1 MTYAIE
7 YFNEKTREYYLGD
20 ETFETKEAA
29 RDYYRFTQYRLSN
42 DVSFSRIVELN
53 EKECKKELVSNLTN
67 NGKGYKIKFHN
78 VLTGENTLSNEVYD
92 TPKAAEEAWEKAFLA
107 GEIPSDIAC
116 GGIFSI
122 DNSEPNTPDGISEKK
137 GGPVYELTDDGKGK
151 KYDSGKSMAGTL
163 CRVFPRALLGVGQ
176 CIAFGTKKYP
186 KPDNWKLV
194 ENAFTRYQDSMIRH
208 YLKFLA
214 GREKDSETNL
224 LHLKHMVWNALAV
237 LELYLMENEDETL
250 FD

>member
-1 MTYAIE
+1 MA
-7 YFNEKTREYYLGD
+7 
-20 ETFETKEAA
+20 
-29 RDYYRFTQYRLSN
+29 
-42 DVSFSRIVELN
+42 
-53 EKECKKELVSNLTN
+53 
-67 NGKGYKIKFHN
+67 YKIKFHN

-92 TPKAAEEAWEKAFLA
+92 TPKAAEKAWEKAFLA

-122 DNSEPNTPDGISEKK
+122 DNSEPKYD
-137 GGPVYELTDDGKGK
+137 LTDDGKGK
-151 KYDSGKSMAGTL
+151 KYDNGKSMVGTL

-176 CIAFGTKKYP
+176 CIEFGTHKYP
-186 KPDNWKLV
+186 QPDNWKLV
-194 ENAFTRYQDSMIRH
+194 DGAFTRYQDSMMRH

-214 GREKDSETNL
+214 GQEKDSETNL

-237 LELYLMENEDETL
+237 LELYLMENKDETL

>member
-1 MTYAIE
+1 MAYAIE

-20 ETFETKEAA
+20 ETFDTEEAA

-42 DVSFSRIVELN
+42 DVSFSRIVKLN
-53 EKECKKELVSNLTN
+53 EEECKKEP
-67 NGKGYKIKFHN
+67 
-78 VLTGENTLSNEVYD
+78 VYD
-92 TPKAAEEAWEKAFLA
+92 
-107 GEIPSDIAC
+107 
-116 GGIFSI
+116 
-122 DNSEPNTPDGISEKK
+122 
-137 GGPVYELTDDGKGK
+137 LTDDGKGK
-151 KYDSGKSMAGTL
+151 KYDNGKSMVGTL

-176 CIAFGTKKYP
+176 CIEFGTHKYP
-186 KPDNWKLV
+186 NPDNWKLV
-194 ENAFTRYQDSMIRH
+194 DGAFTRYQDSMMRH

-214 GREKDSETNL
+214 GQEKDSETKL

>member
-1 MTYAIE
+1 MAYAIE

-20 ETFETKEAA
+20 ETFDTEEAA

-53 EKECKKELVSNLTN
+53 EEECKKEPA
-67 NGKGYKIKFHN
+67 
-78 VLTGENTLSNEVYD
+78 YD
-92 TPKAAEEAWEKAFLA
+92 
-107 GEIPSDIAC
+107 
-116 GGIFSI
+116 
-122 DNSEPNTPDGISEKK
+122 
-137 GGPVYELTDDGKGK
+137 LTDDGKGK
-151 KYDSGKSMAGTL
+151 KYDSGKSMVGTL
-163 CRVFPRALLGVGQ
+163 CRVFPRALLGIGQ
-176 CIAFGTKKYP
+176 CIEFGTHKYP
-186 KPDNWKLV
+186 DPKNWVKV
-194 ENAFTRYQDSMIRH
+194 ENAFNRYQDSMMRH

-214 GREKDSETNL
+214 GQEKDSETKL

>member
-1 MTYAIE
+1 MAYAIE
-7 YFNEKTREYYLGD
+7 YFNEKTKEYYLGD
-20 ETFETKEAA
+20 ETFDTEEAA

-42 DVSFSRIVELN
+42 DVSFSRIVKLN
-53 EKECKKELVSNLTN
+53 EEECKKEPA
-67 NGKGYKIKFHN
+67 
-78 VLTGENTLSNEVYD
+78 YD
-92 TPKAAEEAWEKAFLA
+92 
-107 GEIPSDIAC
+107 
-116 GGIFSI
+116 
-122 DNSEPNTPDGISEKK
+122 
-137 GGPVYELTDDGKGK
+137 LTDDGKGK
-151 KYDSGKSMAGTL
+151 KYDSGKSMVGTL

-194 ENAFTRYQDSMIRH
+194 DGAFTRYQDSMMRH

-214 GREKDSETNL
+214 GQEKDSETKL

>member
-1 MTYAIE
+1 MAYAIE

-20 ETFETKEAA
+20 ETFDTEEAA

-53 EKECKKELVSNLTN
+53 EKECKKEPA
-67 NGKGYKIKFHN
+67 
-78 VLTGENTLSNEVYD
+78 YD
-92 TPKAAEEAWEKAFLA
+92 
-107 GEIPSDIAC
+107 
-116 GGIFSI
+116 
-122 DNSEPNTPDGISEKK
+122 
-137 GGPVYELTDDGKGK
+137 LTDDGKGK
-151 KYDSGKSMAGTL
+151 KYDSGKSMVGTL

-194 ENAFTRYQDSMIRH
+194 ENAFTRYQDSMMRH

-214 GREKDSETNL
+214 GQEKDSETKL

>member
-1 MTYAIE
+1 MAYKIE
-7 YFNEKTREYYLGD
+7 YFNVETSEYYLGD
-20 ETFETKEAA
+20 ETFNTEEDAINYFKSI
-29 RDYYRFTQYRLSN
+29 QYSLSN
-42 DVSFSRIVELN
+42 DIVFSRIAELN
-53 EKECKKELVSNLTN
+53 EKECKE
-67 NGKGYKIKFHN
+67 
-78 VLTGENTLSNEVYD
+78 EPVYD
-92 TPKAAEEAWEKAFLA
+92 
-107 GEIPSDIAC
+107 
-116 GGIFSI
+116 
-122 DNSEPNTPDGISEKK
+122 
-137 GGPVYELTDDGKGK
+137 LTDNGKGK
-151 KYDSGKSMAGTL
+151 KYDSGKSMVGTL

-194 ENAFTRYQDSMIRH
+194 DRAFTRYQDSMMRH

-214 GREKDSETNL
+214 GQEKDSETKL

>member
-1 MTYAIE
+1 MAYAIE

-20 ETFETKEAA
+20 ETFDTEEAA
-29 RDYYRFTQYRLSN
+29 RDYHRFTQYRLSN

-53 EKECKKELVSNLTN
+53 EKECKKEPA
-67 NGKGYKIKFHN
+67 
-78 VLTGENTLSNEVYD
+78 YD
-92 TPKAAEEAWEKAFLA
+92 
-107 GEIPSDIAC
+107 
-116 GGIFSI
+116 
-122 DNSEPNTPDGISEKK
+122 
-137 GGPVYELTDDGKGK
+137 LTDDGKGK
-151 KYDSGKSMAGTL
+151 KYDSGKSMVGTL

-194 ENAFTRYQDSMIRH
+194 ENAFTRYQDSMMRH

-214 GREKDSETNL
+214 GQEKDSETKL